1 MSLSRLFSNIFEYR
15 QEEKTNQRSCI
26 WVLVNIKKETPKT

>member
-1 MSLSRLFSNIFEYR
+1 MSLSQLFSNIVKCR
-15 QEEKTNQRSCI
+15 QEEKTNQRPYI